1 MSKFLSRQYRKL
13 IPYTPGEQPKDQRLI
28 KLNTNES
35 PYPPG
40 PETLK
45 ALKGREPEQLR
56 LYQDP
61 DSVRLKEAIAVL
73 YRVQKENIFVGNG
86 SDEILNFAFMIF
98 AGEGGKIYFP
108 EISYGFYRVFAELY
122 QTDYCMIPLTED
134 FSVDPQDYVCR
145 DGMIVIANPNAPTGK
160 ALPLY
165 RIEDIVRTNPEHVV
179 VIDEA
184 YVDFGAESAMSLIH
198 KYENLLVV
206 QTFSKSR
213 SMAGA
218 RLGFAAASPALIAD
232 LERIKFSTN
241 PYNVNRLTAALGI
254 AAVRENS
261 YYMENCRRIM
271 RTREYTA
278 EKLAQMN
285 FSVLPSAANFLF
297 AKSDRIGGRELYQKL
312 RDRGILV
319 RHFDKARI
327 TEYNRI
333 TVGTEEEMEEFL
345 TAVKEI
351 LEERDGE
358 TI

>member
-1 MSKFLSRQYRKL
+1 MSKYLSRQYRRL
-13 IPYTPGEQPKDQRLI
+13 TPYTPGEQPKDQKLI

-40 PETLK
+40 PETLA
-45 ALKGREPEQLR
+45 ALQKKELEKLR

-61 DSVRLKEAIAVL
+61 DSSELKEAIAGL
-73 YRVQKENIFVGNG
+73 YRVQKENIFAANG
-86 SDEILNFAFMIF
+86 SDEILNFAFMAF
-98 AGEGGKIYFP
+98 AGEDGKVYFP
-108 EISYGFYRVFAELY
+108 EISYGFYQVFAELHH
-122 QTDYCMIPLTED
+122 TDYRMVPLTED
-134 FSVDPQDYVCR
+134 FSIDPSDYVCR

-165 RIEDIVRTNPEHVV
+165 RIEDIVRTNPDQVV
-179 VIDEA
+179 VVDEA
-184 YVDFGAESAMSLIH
+184 YVDFGAESAISLIH

-213 SMAGA
+213 SMAGG
-218 RLGFAAASPALIAD
+218 RLGFAAASPALISD

-261 YYMENCRRIM
+261 YYMENCRRII

-278 EKLAQMN
+278 EKLSDMG
-285 FSVLPSAANFLF
+285 FSVLPSSANFLF
-297 AKSDRIGGRELYQKL
+297 AKSGSMGGRELYEKL
-312 RDRGILV
+312 RERGILV
-319 RHFDKARI
+319 RHFDKEQIRD
-327 TEYNRI
+327 YNRI
-333 TVGTEEEMEEFL
+333 TIGTEEEMEQFL

-351 LEERDGE
+351 LKEA
-358 TI
+358 TL